1 MLNSELLSTAWP
13 YINFFLSA
21 IVARLVAMRRS
32 FLRGKPPT
40 LEKRKADA
48 DICAIG
54 SFVICWASWIYFPE
68 RFDYQLSVFVGFCV
82 GYLSMSKV
90 YDIATKKFGADGHD
104 KPPFNNS

>member
-1 MLNSELLSTAWP
+1 MKKVYGGLRVSEERVNKELSTSKRSSCRGFFVFMRSKMLNSELLSTAWP

-54 SFVICWASWIYFPE
+54 SFKIRSRRP
-68 RFDYQLSVFVGFCV
+68 
-82 GYLSMSKV
+82 
-90 YDIATKKFGADGHD
+90 
-104 KPPFNNS
+104 